1 MLVVSAR
8 AQELVLS
15 GTCLDA
21 AGCVALGE
29 ALGKRRRLKKLD
41 LGWVEAGAV
50 SGRGRAGREAC
61 VVGEACPGEAGV
73 REELGRGAVLHR
85 AGGAGD

>member
-29 ALGKRRRLKKLD
+29 ALGWMRRLKKLD
-41 LGWVEAGAV
+41 LRCVEAGAA

-61 VVGEACPGEAGV
+61 VVNGACFTWTFV
-73 REELGRGAVLHR
+73 GRVEVL
-85 AGGAGD
+85 